1 MGIRFENKK
10 YATLDNYSGHP
21 AQYCTKHIFLLLTF
35 YASLNESIVESTP
48 EKEWN
53 GGILI
58 IRTFELD
65 FLLIELEDAIV
76 RGHENSLNK
85 WTFKIRILTTYY
97 HLMFVEIIWNKLPV
111 KLLST

>member
-1 MGIRFENKK
+1 MLVSMK
-10 YATLDNYSGHP
+10 
-21 AQYCTKHIFLLLTF
+21 
-35 YASLNESIVESTP
+35 AS
-48 EKEWN
+48 WN
-53 GGILI
+53 QHLRKSETGILI